1 MQAQPLAQ
9 AQAISLEAESAPP
22 LVPLPSWLSTI
33 ARVVDLSVI
42 VLGGSLAL
50 LIFGNVVL
58 RMFGKDL
65 AWLLELGEMMMVWV
79 TFLGGA
85 AAAQRGAHMSIN
97 EFLDKL
103 DTAKRRL
110 ADAAVQLFSLAV
122 MAAVFVYGIKIVQ
135 SSWDNILTTLE
146 WPMAWQYMPLP
157 LGSGLMILFIA
168 YDLWLI
174 FRGIP
179 REQRYPQD
187 L

>member
-1 MQAQPLAQ
+1 MHATPAPHDAEHGETPTLPLLPQPLWLK
-9 AQAISLEAESAPP
+9 AIGK
-22 LVPLPSWLSTI
+22 
-33 ARVVDLSVI
+33 VVDISVI
-42 VLGGSLAL
+42 LIGGTLAA
-50 LIFGNVVL
+50 LIFINVCLRVL
-58 RMFGKDL
+58 GKDL

-103 DTAKRRL
+103 DTAKRRW
-110 ADAAVQLFSLAV
+110 ADAAVQVFSLV
-122 MAAVFVYGIKIVQ
+122 ILGVVFVFGIKIVQ
-135 SSWDNILTTLE
+135 HSWGNVLTTLE

-157 LGSGLMILFIA
+157 LGSGLMCLFVA

-174 FRGIP
+174 LRGVP

>member
-1 MQAQPLAQ
+1 MSSATQPLT
-9 AQAISLEAESAPP
+9 SLLHEEKSPSFPP
-22 LVPLPSWLSTI
+22 MPAWLRYIGKT
-33 ARVVDLSVI
+33 VDWAVI
-42 VLGGSLAL
+42 LIGGSLAA
-50 LIFGNVVL
+50 LIFINVVL

-103 DTAKRRL
+103 DTVKRRL

-122 MAAVFVYGIKIVQ
+122 MASVFLYGIKIVQ
-135 SSWDNILTTLE
+135 SSWDNVLTTLE

-157 LGSGLMILFIA
+157 LGAGLMVLFIA